1 MSGRIDLVRD
11 DDSLTPLEERPYD
24 TEDQLQTL
32 LERYPDLLA
41 GEQMDENSPRRWLL
55 IAREMGIPDQE
66 GGGGRSI
73 ISSSIKRGLRWCVN
87 ILSC

>member
-55 IAREMGIPDQE
+55 IAREMGIRDQD
-66 GGGGRSI
+66 GGGGRWALDHLFLDQT
-73 ISSSIKRGLRWCVN
+73 GLAMVRQH
-87 ILSC
+87 S